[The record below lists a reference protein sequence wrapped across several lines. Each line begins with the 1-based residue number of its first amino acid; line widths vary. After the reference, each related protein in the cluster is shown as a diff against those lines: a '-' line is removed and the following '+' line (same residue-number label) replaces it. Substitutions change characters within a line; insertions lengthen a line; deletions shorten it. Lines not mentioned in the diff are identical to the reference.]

1 MADLENLKFTTADF
15 ENRIAEGKEF
25 SGVGYPNR
33 IRLRQ
38 TSYANAL
45 EKLATY
51 SKNDASEVADTK
63 ADSGYTISDVNIDN
77 ISMVAPSKPIMLKGE
92 KFNNIKKNLNIAPAI
107 QEEKEEQMD
116 AAIEVP
122 TTDPTTDIEKTEP
135 VVEAKE
141 EKSEEVVP
149 TVTEASEQSSNDMT
163 MDNSEIDRAYEQIQ
177 KETEETLHAKETALQ
192 AQKSVE
198 TVKLE
203 IKQKMEESDAKVLE
217 KSTEQAEMRARKES
231 ALTRKQEI
239 DRSIIAAFSSQ
250 RQALTQAKEKY
261 LKQQEASQNE
271 INELQKQAELKA
283 QENSNKI
290 VEFQRTIDQD
300 RNDLTEVEN
309 EIARKEAILKALSN
323 PLELNNPS
331 VVDEEEKTYKKVA

>member
-51 SKNDASEVADTK
+51 SKNDASEVTDTK

-77 ISMVAPSKPIMLKGE
+77 VSMVAPSKPIMLKGE

-122 TTDPTTDIEKTEP
+122 TTDIEKTEP

-141 EKSEEVVP
+141 EESEEVVP

-217 KSTEQAEMRARKES
+217 KSTEQAEMRARKEA

>member
-1 MADLENLKFTTADF
+1 MADLENLKFTTVDF
-15 ENRIAEGKEF
+15 ENRIAEGKKF
-25 SGVGYPNR
+25 NGVGYPNR

-51 SKNDASEVADTK
+51 SKNDALEATDTK
-63 ADSGYTISDVNIDN
+63 IDSGYTISDVNIDN
-77 ISMVAPSKPIMLKGE
+77 VSMVAPSKPIMLKGE
-92 KFNNIKKNLNIAPAI
+92 KFNNIKKNLNIAPTV
-107 QEEKEEQMD
+107 QEEKKEQED
-116 AAIEVP
+116 TTIEVP
-122 TTDPTTDIEKTEP
+122 TVDTEKNEP
-135 VVEAKE
+135 VVEDKE
-141 EKSEEVVP
+141 EKNEEVVP
-149 TVTEASEQSSNDMT
+149 MVAETSKQSSNDIA
-163 MDNSEIDRAYEQIQ
+163 MDNSEIDKVYEQIQ
-177 KETEETLHAKETALQ
+177 KETEETLRAKETALK

-203 IKQKMEESDAKVLE
+203 IKQKMEESDARVLE
-217 KSTEQAEMRARKES
+217 KSTEQAEMRARKEA

-250 RQALTQAKEKY
+250 RQALTLAKEKY
-261 LKQQEASQNE
+261 LKQQETSQNE

-331 VVDEEEKTYKKVA
+331 VVNEEEKTYKKVA